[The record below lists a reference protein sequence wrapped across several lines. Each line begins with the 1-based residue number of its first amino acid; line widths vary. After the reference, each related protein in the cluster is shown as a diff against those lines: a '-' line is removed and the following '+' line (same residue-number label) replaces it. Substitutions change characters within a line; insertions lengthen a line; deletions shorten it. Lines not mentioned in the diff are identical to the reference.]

1 MDPKFFRK
9 FADIITEAEQ
19 VDSSIDV
26 KQAKAKKQ
34 YERFVNIINKV
45 VDLALD
51 NPTVVKEFRN
61 GRLFVSNITEKESI
75 LLFRAISA
83 KYGAGMALN
92 PPNEAGEYSYVFR
105 DFRI

>member
-19 VDSSIDV
+19 VNPSIDV
-26 KQAKAKKQ
+26 KQAKAKQQ
-34 YERFVNIINKV
+34 YERFVKIINKV
-45 VDLALD
+45 VDLTLD
-51 NPTVVKEFRN
+51 DPTVVKEFRN
-61 GRLFVSNITEKESI
+61 GSLFVSNITEKQAF

-83 KYGAGMALN
+83 KYGAGIALN
-92 PPNEAGEYSYVFR
+92 PINSVGEYSYDFR